1 MLYDYMDMLE
11 SIGLDLLFAAIFFF
25 IGMAIKDVLKQG
37 NVPVFGRRIVWLV
50 LFLGCAGFIAKGIIQ
65 LTWDEKLADD
75 LWLGVKGQSNLE
87 IAGSPRKLFR

>member
-1 MLYDYMDMLE
+1 MLYENFALLE
-11 SIGLDLLFAAIFFF
+11 KIGLDLLFASIFFF

-65 LTWDEKLADD
+65 VSWESSGL
-75 LWLGVKGQSNLE
+75 S
-87 IAGSPRKLFR
+87 